1 MKRLICL
8 FALLFGMIPTVCG
21 ASEGD
26 KAAALQAFKDYVAA
40 VGSLDTQRVV
50 PYYHEPLM
58 FVAAAGA
65 RALATRADMEA
76 WLKPVFDRMKER
88 GYARSDWAE
97 FQMKLLSAGVAV
109 VSTRTVRYKADG
121 QELERIGFTYVL
133 RKTSEGWKVAVLVG
147 HDPANVLRLD

>member
-1 MKRLICL
+1 MMAPAGERDV
-8 FALLFGMIPTVCG
+8 APPSG
-21 ASEGD
+21 AREKD

-76 WLKPVFDRMKER
+76 WLKPVFVRMKER
-88 GYARSDWAE
+88 GYARSDWSE

-109 VSTRTVRYKADG
+109 VSTQTVRYKADG
-121 QELERIGFTYVL
+121 QELERIGFTYLL
-133 RKTSEGWKVAVLVG
+133 RKTSEGWKIAVLVG